1 MLCHLQFISSAFTV
15 SFQAVSE
22 RNLETTVG
30 SAVSSACVQYCKTLL
45 LSVAVFISQYST
57 AITNITFSPS
67 VQSYSHT
74 VGLHADRQQCLLL
87 LNNDTFAGWVTGSLH
102 HILTGIFFSS
112 LANHS
117 MNRVQMRH
125 ECWISQESPSCSPR
139 HSVCHNWTAT
149 VATHSCMLGCENILA
164 VTASR

>member
-22 RNLETTVG
+22 CNFETTAA
-30 SAVSSACVQYCKTLL
+30 SAVTSAGFQYCKTSL
-45 LSVAVFISQYST
+45 LSVAVVISQYNT

-87 LNNDTFAGWVTGSLH
+87 LNTDTFAGWVTYSLH
-102 HILTGIFFSS
+102 HILTGIIFSS

-117 MNRVQMRH
+117 MIHVQMEH
-125 ECWISQESPSCSPR
+125 EC
-139 HSVCHNWTAT
+139 
-149 VATHSCMLGCENILA
+149 
-164 VTASR
+164 